1 MWINFCYGKNA
12 EVELRR
18 EEYSDSWEVCVCVCV
33 CVCEVCGGG
42 TLAGNECLPDKAFG
56 EE

>member
-1 MWINFCYGKNA
+1 MTAG
-12 EVELRR
+12 RG
-18 EEYSDSWEVCVCVCV
+18 VCVCVCV

-42 TLAGNECLPDKAFG
+42 MLAGNECLPDKAFG